1 MGARPLRRAIQR
13 YIEDP
18 LADFVL
24 RAELVPGATVM
35 VSRAPEGEDPE
46 VSLSVVEPKKVPA
59 AVGGG
64 STEESNEGEPQDE
77 PAAPTPPPAAD
88 AEQS

>member
-24 RAELVPGATVM
+24 KAELTPGATVM
-35 VSRAPEGEDPE
+35 VERAPDGEDPE
-46 VSLSVVEPKKVPA
+46 VSLTVVEPKKVPA

-64 STEESNEGEPQDE
+64 AQEEGSDGDAPEEE
-77 PAAPTPPPAAD
+77 PTPPPAAD
-88 AEQS
+88 AEH